1 MESHASKRD
10 VYGIPIISRAIP
22 ICLNGSEEKLARTRI
37 RRDERKTLRAK
48 TENLRQ
54 LHYTADF
61 LENWIF
67 STTLL
72 AKKRC
77 LTTRTGQGV
86 EHVSG
91 TVHDE
96 IESLE
101 AQQKDKCSTV
111 KRLLDLQRSLARY
124 LIGSHT
130 DYTPDVQI
138 PSNPSSTPRWLLRA
152 FHGKSYCQYS
162 EIGILSSGYM
172 LSNPGLS
179 FDDLI
184 QTQDFSGTS
193 LRNHCGGS
201 KHSPFIS
208 MADDPAWLLY
218 FVKRL
223 SFPKT
228 TRIAFINVKKLEL
241 MGVLHGQAYA

>member
-1 MESHASKRD
+1 M
-10 VYGIPIISRAIP
+10 SR
-22 ICLNGSEEKLARTRI
+22 
-37 RRDERKTLRAK
+37 
-48 TENLRQ
+48 
-54 LHYTADF
+54 
-61 LENWIF
+61 
-67 STTLL
+67 
-72 AKKRC
+72 
-77 LTTRTGQGV
+77 
-86 EHVSG
+86 

-96 IESLE
+96 IERLE
-101 AQQKDKCSTV
+101 AQQKDTCSTV

-130 DYTPDVQI
+130 DYIPDVQI
-138 PSNPSSTPRWLLRA
+138 PSNPFSTPRWLLRA

-184 QTQDFSGTS
+184 QTQDFSETS

-201 KHSPFIS
+201 KHTPFIS
-208 MADDPAWLLY
+208 MADDPAWLLH
-218 FVKRL
+218 FVKSL

-241 MGVLHGQAYA
+241 MGVLHGQARAWAMKAGADSYSSKNQDGIHYLGPTYWLAYSWIPSQCIDNVWSLDDFRQVCSESRIPEGSISLLGLALQQNWQKLRWLVNF